1 MSGTNIAW
9 FRTKGFVSDEEEKG
23 KGLKNMSGGKIT
35 WSGLGFLLKFPPPP
49 QKYMPTVQTAK

>member
-23 KGLKNMSGGKIT
+23 KGKRFKKHEWRVKLPEG
-35 WSGLGFLLKFPPPP
+35 
-49 QKYMPTVQTAK
+49 V

>member
-23 KGLKNMSGGKIT
+23 NGKGLKNMSEG
-35 WSGLGFLLKFPPPP
+35 
-49 QKYMPTVQTAK
+49 